1 MYDTISNINNK
12 GFKMKQIKA
21 MLAVILCVS
30 FLSTE
35 SKAWGEREQA
45 ALLGGGIGLVLGGII
60 GNSNNDRR
68 YEERRYYEE
77 RPVYVE
83 RHYYDGRE
91 SRYIGGNPN
100 WRPPVPAP
108 RLYIEQ
114 RPYYSDR
121 YYYGR

>member
-1 MYDTISNINNK
+1 
-12 GFKMKQIKA
+12 MKKFRYFV
-21 MLAVILCVS
+21 AVILSVS

-35 SKAWGEREQA
+35 SYAWGEREQA

-60 GNSNNDRR
+60 SNSSNDRR

-83 RHYYDGRE
+83 RHYYN
-91 SRYIGGNPN
+91 GNHYVGENRN
-100 WRPPVPAP
+100 WRQPVPGP

-114 RPYYSDR
+114 RPSYSER
-121 YYYGR
+121 YYYYGR

>member
-1 MYDTISNINNK
+1 MKRIN
-12 GFKMKQIKA
+12 A

-60 GNSNNDRR
+60 GNSNNDDRR
-68 YEERRYYEE
+68 YEERRYEQ

-83 RHYYDGRE
+83 RHYYNRD

-114 RPYYSDR
+114 RPYYSER